1 MTDCQSAAGYPPAP
15 RGVSSRTVLRL
26 GYGSVIAI
34 LVFSSVEAYRIQGIV
49 SDEHVDIYRQYV
61 KQDEAVSQLRR
72 GIWLAGNYVRDF
84 FLSSNPDRSAYF
96 QSELHDLQAQSRQA
110 LVHLEQVNPNEA
122 ATRLLKVKLQEYWT
136 KIEPI
141 SESMAAIRAPEA
153 YNFIQQEVVTRRTGL
168 SDTLRQISGASQAAL
183 QRHELEF
190 MGKRQDAVRRLLIML
205 GLCVVLSLLV
215 SRFSLR
221 HADRLERETVRQCDE
236 VTQAKRE
243 MEELSARLLD
253 IEEDSRRRLS
263 RELHDEIGQTLA
275 VLQIEVSHAQA
286 LTDEN
291 QGRLRDRL
299 QCARELAE
307 KTVQTV
313 RDISLLLRPA
323 LLDDLGLV
331 PALQWLLEDF
341 QRRSGVSA
349 EFSGEGVRDL
359 LPDSVK
365 TCVYRVVQEALHN
378 SEKHS
383 GASEVRVAVRQS
395 TNQLRVD
402 IEDNGRGL
410 ELNAKGMPQRKAGL
424 GILGMRERAAKVRGT
439 LELVS
444 SPGRGTQICL
454 QIPLAE
460 LADDDE
466 PVAIAEVEVNAHA
479 YSNPVGG

>member
-1 MTDCQSAAGYPPAP
+1 
-15 RGVSSRTVLRL
+15 LRL
-26 GYGSVIAI
+26 GYAAVIGI

-49 SDEHVDIYRQYV
+49 SDQHVDIYRQYV
-61 KQDEAVSQLRR
+61 KQDEAISHLRR

-84 FLSSNPDRSAYF
+84 FLSSNSDRSAHF
-96 QSELHDLQAQSRQA
+96 RSEIQELQTQSRQA
-110 LVHLEQVNPNEA
+110 LVQLEQINPNDS
-122 ATRLLKVKLQEYWT
+122 ATRSLKVNLQEYWT
-136 KIEPI
+136 KLEPI
-141 SESMAAIRAPEA
+141 PESMSAISSHAAYE
-153 YNFIQQEVVTRRTGL
+153 FIQEEVVTRRTRL
-168 SDTLRQISGASQAAL
+168 SDTLRQISAASQAEL
-183 QRHELEF
+183 QVHELEF
-190 MGKRQDAVRRLLIML
+190 VGKRQDAVRRLLILL
-205 GLCVVLSLLV
+205 GVCVVLSLLV

-221 HADRLERETVRQCDE
+221 HADRLERETVRQYDE
-236 VTQAKRE
+236 VAQAKRE

-286 LTDEN
+286 LTNES
-291 QGRLRDRL
+291 QGRLRERL
-299 QCARELAE
+299 QRTRELAE

-313 RDISLLLRPA
+313 RHISLLLRPA

-341 QRRSGVSA
+341 QRRSGVSS
-349 EFSGEGVRDL
+349 EFSEEGVQDL

-378 SEKHS
+378 CEKHA
-383 GASEVRVAVRQS
+383 GASQVRVAVRQS

-410 ELNAKGMPQRKAGL
+410 ELNAKGMPQRNAGL
-424 GILGMRERAAKVRGT
+424 GILGMRERAAKVGGT
-439 LELVS
+439 LGFES
-444 SPGRGTQICL
+444 SPGHGTQICL

-460 LADDDE
+460 LAGDYE
-466 PVAIAEVEVNAHA
+466 QVTASETEVGAHV
-479 YSNPVGG
+479 YSNPIGG